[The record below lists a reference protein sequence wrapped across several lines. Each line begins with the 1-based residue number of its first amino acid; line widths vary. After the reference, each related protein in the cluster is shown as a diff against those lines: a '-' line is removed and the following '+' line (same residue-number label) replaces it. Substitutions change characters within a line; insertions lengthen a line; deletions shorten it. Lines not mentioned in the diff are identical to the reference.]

1 MQQLFTAGGIIFL
14 IGKNAGEAKL
24 RPGVVQQEG
33 FRMFETAFT
42 IEWGDCD
49 EAGIVFYPNYFY
61 WFDCTYQRWLRK
73 RGLSQRELRRRFSS
87 VTPLVNVGAQFVGPA
102 CYDDELVVGAEVI
115 EWQERR
121 FRIDYKLSV
130 GKVQVASGFE
140 HRAWASVA
148 NTGELRGASVPPEF
162 KELLK

>member
-1 MQQLFTAGGIIFL
+1 
-14 IGKNAGEAKL
+14 
-24 RPGVVQQEG
+24 
-33 FRMFETAFT
+33 MFETAFT

-61 WFDCTYQRWLRK
+61 WFDCTYQRWLRQH
-73 RGLSQRELRRRFSS
+73 GLSQRELRWRFQS

-102 CYDDELVVGAEVI
+102 RYDDELGVQAEVT

-130 GKVQVASGFE
+130 AGVAVANGFE
-140 HRAWASVA
+140 QRAWAAVTEA
-148 NTGELRGASVPPEF
+148 GGLRGAAVPAEF
-162 KELLK
+162 KDLMK

>member
-1 MQQLFTAGGIIFL
+1 
-14 IGKNAGEAKL
+14 
-24 RPGVVQQEG
+24 
-33 FRMFETAFT
+33 MFETAFT

-61 WFDCTYQRWLRK
+61 WFDCSYQRWLRK
-73 RGLSQRELRRRFSS
+73 LDLSQRELKRRYKS

-102 CYDDELVVGAEVI
+102 RYDDELVIRAEVA

-130 GKVQVASGFE
+130 GNVQIASGFE
-140 HRAWASVA
+140 QRAWAVVTD
-148 NTGELRGASVPPEF
+148 TGELRGASVPQEF
-162 KELLK
+162 KDMMR

>member
-1 MQQLFTAGGIIFL
+1 
-14 IGKNAGEAKL
+14 
-24 RPGVVQQEG
+24 
-33 FRMFETAFT
+33 MFETAFT

-61 WFDCTYQRWLRK
+61 WFDCTYQRWLR
-73 RGLSQRELRRRFSS
+73 RHGLSQRELRRRFKS

-102 CYDDELVVGAEVI
+102 RYDDELVVSAGVT
-115 EWQERR
+115 EWRERR

-130 GKVQVASGFE
+130 GNMQVASGFE
-140 HRAWASVA
+140 QRAWASVTG
-148 NTGELRGASVPPEF
+148 TGELRGASVPPEF

>member
-1 MQQLFTAGGIIFL
+1 
-14 IGKNAGEAKL
+14 
-24 RPGVVQQEG
+24 
-33 FRMFETAFT
+33 MFETVFT

-61 WFDCTYQRWLRK
+61 WFDCTYQRWLR
-73 RGLSQRELRRRFSS
+73 RHGLSQRELKRRFKS

-102 CYDDELVVGAEVI
+102 RYDDELTIRADVA

-130 GKVQVASGFE
+130 GNVQIASGFE
-140 HRAWASVA
+140 RRAWASVTD
-148 NTGELRGASVPPEF
+148 TGELRGASVPQEF
-162 KELLK
+162 KDMLR

>member
-1 MQQLFTAGGIIFL
+1 
-14 IGKNAGEAKL
+14 
-24 RPGVVQQEG
+24 
-33 FRMFETAFT
+33 MFETAFT

-61 WFDCTYQRWLRK
+61 WFDCTYQRWLRTL
-73 RGLSQRELRRRFSS
+73 GLSQRELRRRFNS

-102 CYDDELVVGAEVI
+102 RYDDELVIRADVA

-130 GKVQVASGFE
+130 GNLQVASGFE
-140 HRAWASVA
+140 QRAWASLTS
-148 NTGELRGASVPPEF
+148 TGELRSANLPPEF
-162 KELLK
+162 RELLK